1 MKKRSLLTLTALL
14 MCSSIAYPE
23 PRRPDEEEPIRPPP
37 VVVEEPWPGNGP
49 SDPGWFD
56 PGGPAPGIDPG
67 MEPPGE
73 TEVALAS
80 FDSVDDLQCAKQ
92 GAGQFTKDQLNAL
105 GRVTLHSSYT
115 DRHDAMAALVA
126 IARVTNSLGALIID
140 RGGLVGTAT
149 GLGPIIAGI
158 TYADGGYETW
168 RLELSTYTGNSVTGS
183 PERMGDGVA
192 KTADCG
198 KG

>member
-1 MKKRSLLTLTALL
+1 MPAALL
-14 MCSSIAYPE
+14 MHTSIAFPQKS
-23 PRRPDEEEPIRPPP
+23 PDEEEPIRPPP
-37 VVVEEPWPGNGP
+37 VVVEEPWPGNGGP

-56 PGGPAPGIDPG
+56 PGGPGPGIDPG
-67 MEPPGE
+67 IEPVPV
-73 TEVALAS
+73 EVALAT

-92 GAGQFTKDQLNAL
+92 GAGQFTKEQLNAL
-105 GRVTLHSSYT
+105 GRVTSQSSYT

-140 RGGLVGTAT
+140 RGGLVGSAT

-192 KTADCG
+192 KTANCG